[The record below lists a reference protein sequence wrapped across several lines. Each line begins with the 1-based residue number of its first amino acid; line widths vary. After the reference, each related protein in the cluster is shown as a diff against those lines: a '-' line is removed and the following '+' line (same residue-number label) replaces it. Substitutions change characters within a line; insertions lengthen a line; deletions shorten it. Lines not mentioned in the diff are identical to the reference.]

1 MKNLLKLCTI
11 SGMALVIAACGNGEE
26 ADTGEEA
33 ATEESTGVEEET
45 NSPEEPVSEEEEVEN
60 ESTEAGDGT
69 EEDSEAA
76 AGEDATSDEEESK
89 TFVYEQEGYVNE
101 LVYYYIGD
109 EVQRQTSETEMTY
122 EALGVAG
129 EEEARE
135 ALDAIGA
142 QYNEVEGV
150 TQSIEYGEEGI
161 VEKLEVDYSVANL
174 GDVVNLEEE
183 SFEEDASEA
192 DYISM
197 EGSEEQLL
205 DEGYELVEE

>member
-11 SGMALVIAACGNGEE
+11 GGMALVIAACGNGE
-26 ADTGEEA
+26 DA
-33 ATEESTGVEEET
+33 AIEESDEVEEGA
-45 NSPEEPVSEEEEVEN
+45 NSPGDPVTEEEEVGEG
-60 ESTEAGDGT
+60 ESDSSDGT
-69 EEDSEAA
+69 EED
-76 AGEDATSDEEESK
+76 ATSEEESK

-161 VEKLEVDYSVANL
+161 VEKLEVDYSVANI
-174 GDVVNLEEE
+174 GDIVNLEEE

-197 EGSEEQLL
+197 EDSEEQLL
-205 DEGYELVEE
+205 EEGYELVEE

>member
-11 SGMALVIAACGNGEE
+11 GGMALVIAACGDGEE
-26 ADTGEEA
+26 TDTGEET
-33 ATEESTGVEEET
+33 ATEESTEVEEET
-45 NSPEEPVSEEEEVEN
+45 NSPEEPVSEEEEIEN
-60 ESTEAGDGT
+60 TESENGT
-69 EEDSEAA
+69 DAASE
-76 AGEDATSDEEESK
+76 EEESK
-89 TFVYEQEGYVNE
+89 TFVYEQEGYINE

-174 GDVVNLEEE
+174 GDIVNL
-183 SFEEDASEA
+183 EEDASEA

-205 DEGYELVEE
+205 SEGYELVEE

>member
-11 SGMALVIAACGNGEE
+11 GGMALVIAACGNGEE
-26 ADTGEEA
+26 ESTGEEA

-45 NSPEEPVSEEEEVEN
+45 SSPEEPASEDEEVES
-60 ESTEAGDGT
+60 ESTESDDGT
-69 EEDSEAA
+69 EEDDAEA
-76 AGEDATSDEEESK
+76 AGEDAASDEEESN

-135 ALDAIGA
+135 TLDAIGA

-161 VEKLEVDYSVANL
+161 VEKLEVDYTVADL
-174 GDVVNLEEE
+174 SDVVSLEEE

-205 DEGYELVEE
+205 SEGYELVEE